1 MIGQKLQGS
10 ILFVFILMTFS
21 PVIIPTQEAFAQSS
35 LNVTAS
41 QPCFLN
47 YTATGLEMMQNC
59 GLDEDYLRATT
70 VGFDWVTGGLWPLIV
85 VSILIVMTY
94 IKYQNGIYPLAIGIV
109 FLPIAGT
116 YFPDQFISMG
126 VIVGAVIAVGAI
138 IKMLIKQTTDY
149 G

>member
-1 MIGQKLQGS
+1 MAQHLTIA
-10 ILFVFILMTFS
+10 ILFLLMTS
-21 PVIIPTQEAFAQSS
+21 PFLLSGGQEAYAQSS

-47 YTATGLEMMQNC
+47 YTANGLEMMQNC

-85 VSILIVMTY
+85 VTVLIVMTY
-94 IKYQNGIYPLAIGIV
+94 LKYQNGIYPLAIGIV
-109 FLPIAGT
+109 FLPIAGAF
-116 YFPDQFISMG
+116 FPAQFISYAV
-126 VIVGAVIAVGAI
+126 VIGAVIGVGALVTMF
-138 IKMLIKQTTDY
+138 IKRTTDY

>member
-1 MIGQKLQGS
+1 MNGVSLLM
-10 ILFVFILMTFS
+10 LFVLFVSTSTPFIIDS
-21 PVIIPTQEAFAQSS
+21 AYAQSS

-47 YTATGLEMMQNC
+47 YTANGLEMMQQC

-85 VSILIVMTY
+85 VTVLIVMTY
-94 IKYQNGIYPLAIGIV
+94 LKYQNGIYPLAIGIV
-109 FLPIAGT
+109 FLPIAGY
-116 YFPDQFISMG
+116 YFPAQFISYAV
-126 VIVGAVIAVGAI
+126 VIGAVIGVGALVTMF
-138 IKMLIKQTTDY
+138 IKKTTDY

>member
-1 MIGQKLQGS
+1 MNGLILLTLM
-10 ILFVFILMTFS
+10 LFVSTTSS
-21 PVIIPTQEAFAQSS
+21 PFLIDAYAQST

-47 YTATGLEMMQNC
+47 YTAQGIEMWQNC
-59 GLDEDYLRATT
+59 GMETDYLAAVT

-85 VSILIVMTY
+85 VSILIIMTY
-94 IKYQNGIYPLAIGIV
+94 LKYQNGIYPLAIGIV
-109 FLPIAGT
+109 FLPIAGA

-126 VIVGAVIAVGAI
+126 IVVGALIAVGAI
-138 IKMLIKQTTDY
+138 VKMFIKQTTDY